1 MWLELGRVVK
11 KSGDLLIDTIPEL
24 WKESTDSFKM
34 ALKTFLHSDAAD
46 VFDT

>member
-1 MWLELGRVVK
+1 MFRAEIYMGHR
-11 KSGDLLIDTIPEL
+11 LLSAA
-24 WKESTDSFKM
+24 KESTDSFKM